1 MQNILIKKDKTVLIT
16 SISILLMEP
25 DLMMMLIM
33 MMMIIIIIIII
44 IIITM
49 IIIIINIKARQTIMS
64 QLNEFL
70 KKVLLRK
77 QGLSNKWKHNN

>member
-33 MMMIIIIIIII
+33 MMMIIIIIII

-77 QGLSNKWKHNN
+77 QGLSNKRKHNN

>member
-1 MQNILIKKDKTVLIT
+1 MIT
-16 SISILLMEP
+16 TIIITI
-25 DLMMMLIM
+25 IM
-33 MMMIIIIIIII
+33 MMMMVTLMMMMMIIIII

-77 QGLSNKWKHNN
+77 QGLSNKRKHNN

>member
-33 MMMIIIIIIII
+33 MMMIIIIII

-77 QGLSNKWKHNN
+77 QGLSNKRKHNN